1 MPVSKKPRKP
11 QRRRVDPGYLM
22 SPNKITQV
30 SLIPH
35 TALAKLRS
43 GLFGAHEWREYGTF
57 ANVVQLLAQDR
68 RNAEIIAHGAS
79 TNQALDSMRQ
89 RAQRLGRWGCSGDEY
104 VALSSAINPMD
115 DFLRTCTV
123 DQVKRALE
131 RLDLAN
137 AEMRQKNVHL
147 LEKAA

>member
-11 QRRRVDPGYLM
+11 QRRRIDPGYLM

-30 SLIPH
+30 ALIPH
-35 TALAKLRS
+35 MALAKLRAGS
-43 GLFGAHEWREYGTF
+43 FGAHEWREYGTF
-57 ANVVQLLAQDR
+57 ANVVQLLAQDCR
-68 RNAEIIAHGAS
+68 DERVLALGSATA
-79 TNQALDSMRQ
+79 QVLDSIRQ
-89 RAQRLGRWGCSGDEY
+89 RAQRLHRWGCNGDEY
-104 VALSSAINPMD
+104 VVLSSAINPMD

-123 DQVKRALE
+123 DQVKRALA

-137 AEMRQKNVHL
+137 AEMREKAVYT